1 MDFSTNASVV
11 RPCSLNAALG
21 IGAMILALDIGGTKV
36 AIATYAAAA
45 NGLSIKAH
53 TRYKTH
59 DFSGLEALLQ
69 HHFAGSVPPLQAISI
84 GVAGPVLGRVV
95 TLTNLPWSIDADR
108 LSQVFGAPVFLLNDL
123 EAHGYAI
130 PCLDP
135 SALVTLQSG
144 TSRQGNM
151 ALIAAGTGLGE
162 ALLIRNGHEFVVC
175 ASEGGHASFAP
186 TEIKDLEL
194 VRFLRPRFP
203 HISWERIVSGLE
215 GFRNLYDYMLAS
227 GDFKIPEQWQRQLAA
242 QHDIGA
248 LIFQAASEGE
258 SFAKYLLNWFV
269 RLYGSEA
276 GNLALKVMAVE
287 GVYIAG
293 GIASHLL
300 PYLTTG
306 AFTKAFAHKG
316 RFNSML
322 REIPICVITDV
333 NAALLGAAVF
343 ATKRLEGKVV

>member
-1 MDFSTNASVV
+1 
-11 RPCSLNAALG
+11 
-21 IGAMILALDIGGTKV
+21 MILALDIGGTKV
-36 AIATYAAAA
+36 AVATFAAGPS
-45 NGLSIKAH
+45 GLTMQAH

-59 DFSGLEALLQ
+59 DFAGLEALLQ

-108 LSQVFGAPVFLLNDL
+108 LSHTFGAQVFLLNDL
-123 EAHGYAI
+123 EAHGHAI

-135 SALVTLQSG
+135 SALVTLQHG
-144 TSRQGNM
+144 TPRRGNI

-162 ALLIRNGHEFVVC
+162 ALLIRHGDEWVVC

-203 HISWERIVSGLE
+203 HISWERVVSGLE

-227 GDFKIPEQWQRQLAA
+227 GDFKIPEHWQQQLAA

-276 GNLALKVMAVE
+276 GNLALKVLAVE
-287 GVYIAG
+287 GDYVAG

-300 PYLTTG
+300 PYITTG
-306 AFTKAFAHKG
+306 SFTKAFVHKG
-316 RFNSML
+316 RFKSML
-322 REIPICVITDV
+322 QDIPIHLITDV
-333 NAALLGAAVF
+333 NAALLGAAAF
-343 ATKRLEGKVV
+343 AAKRLVDKVV